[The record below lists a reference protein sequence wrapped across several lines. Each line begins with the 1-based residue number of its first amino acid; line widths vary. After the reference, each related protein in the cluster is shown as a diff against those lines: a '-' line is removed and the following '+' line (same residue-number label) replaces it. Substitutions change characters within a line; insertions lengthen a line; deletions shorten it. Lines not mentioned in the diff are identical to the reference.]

1 MPPKYNNYVLAILKV
16 TRIKPGIKN
25 SILHTKSRSDNIDR
39 VMKAQPNLRDVKNLS
54 ASILGYT
61 SVKLDG
67 ILNEWYIKE
76 NRAIQILLDK
86 L

>member
-1 MPPKYNNYVLAILKV
+1 
-16 TRIKPGIKN
+16 
-25 SILHTKSRSDNIDR
+25 
-39 VMKAQPNLRDVKNLS
+39 MKAQPNLRDVKNLS